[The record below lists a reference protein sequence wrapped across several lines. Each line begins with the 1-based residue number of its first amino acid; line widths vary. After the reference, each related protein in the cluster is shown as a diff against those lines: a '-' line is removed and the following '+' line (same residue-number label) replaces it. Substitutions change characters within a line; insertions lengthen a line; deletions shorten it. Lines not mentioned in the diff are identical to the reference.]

1 MIPPM
6 KKPTRFRRARDT
18 VIAAVALSA
27 CTGSP
32 ARAQVPPPS
41 LGGPSDAE
49 ALGRV
54 HLYEIAPEQAAAQSQ
69 EAPFIEVSGTGSV
82 EVRPDHATVSFAM
95 ETRAAGAAQAASAN
109 AETMAAVLAAVRGGS
124 FPDLVLETFGY
135 TLRPEYSASNNQRT
149 REVIAYTAL
158 NNVRATTT
166 DVEAVGRLVDLAIGA
181 GANRVVGIGFLATE
195 TEEAEREALALAV
208 RNAREQAETIARAL
222 GHELGVALE
231 VRGGAQRPGPEPAF
245 RGLALEMQ
253 AAPTPI
259 ESSDQTVS
267 ASVTIRFALGR
278 ELGG

>member
-1 MIPPM
+1 MN
-6 KKPTRFRRARDT
+6 KTTRLRRVRDT
-18 VIAAVALSA
+18 LIAATALTACAGPSA
-27 CTGSP
+27 G
-32 ARAQVPPPS
+32 AQVQTPPS
-41 LGGPSDAE
+41 SGPSDADG
-49 ALGRV
+49 LGRLHV
-54 HLYEIAPEQAAAQSQ
+54 YDVAPEQAAAQRQ

-82 EVRPDHATVSFAM
+82 EVPPDHATVSFAM
-95 ETRAAGAAQAASAN
+95 ETRSAGAAQAASSN

-135 TLRPEYSASNNQRT
+135 SLRPEYSATNNQRT
-149 REVIAYTAL
+149 REVVAYTAL

-166 DVEAVGRLVDLAIGA
+166 DVEAVGRLIDLAIGA
-181 GANRVVGIGFLATE
+181 GANRVVGIGFLAENTG
-195 TEEAEREALALAV
+195 EAEREALALAV
-208 RNAREQAETIARAL
+208 QNAREQAETIARAL

-231 VRGGAQRPGPEPAF
+231 VRGGAQRPVPGMAF
-245 RGLALEMQ
+245 RGVAMEMQ